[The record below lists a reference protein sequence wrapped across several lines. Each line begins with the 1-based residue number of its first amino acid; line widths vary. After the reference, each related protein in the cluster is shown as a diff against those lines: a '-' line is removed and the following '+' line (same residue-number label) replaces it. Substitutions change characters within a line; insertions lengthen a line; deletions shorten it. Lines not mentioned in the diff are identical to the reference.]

1 MNIVV
6 SACLL
11 GENCKYNGGN
21 NRSQAVLDFCEGHR
35 VILVCPE
42 CAGGLP
48 IPRVPAERVG
58 AEVIDRDGVNRTQD
72 FIRGTER
79 TLKELEKE
87 RIDLAILKSRSP
99 SCGVL
104 KVYDGSFSGKLIE
117 GRGMFAE
124 ALSARGVK
132 LLDSGELDEAAPE

>member
-1 MNIVV
+1 M
-6 SACLL
+6 
-11 GENCKYNGGN
+11 
-21 NRSQAVLDFCEGHR
+21 
-35 VILVCPE
+35 
-42 CAGGLP
+42 
-48 IPRVPAERVG
+48 
-58 AEVIDRDGVNRTQD
+58 IDRDGVNRTQD

-99 SCGVL
+99 SCGVR

-132 LLDSGELDEAAPE
+132 LLDSGELDEAVPE